1 MIYLILAAAVLA
13 AIYFCIR
20 CILLQ
25 RAVKEAAE
33 ELREITEDLEQN
45 RIVKLPGPQHEL
57 EMLLEEVNRNLEA
70 IRRTRVTYQEKEHT
84 LQKQI
89 ENISH
94 DLRTPL
100 TSILGFLD
108 LIDEETLHEEDR
120 ESLEIVKKKARSLK
134 KLIAQ
139 FYDLSR
145 LTAGDY
151 EVDVQKVDIGRILRE
166 TVLDSYQELIRKEL
180 DVIMDIPDE
189 AIFALADEDG
199 LERIFINLVQNAG
212 RYAQNTLRV
221 SIRES
226 TDHVTVL
233 MENDTKYLDED
244 EVDSLFDRFYTSDH
258 SRSEGSTGLGLPI
271 ARYLAE
277 NMGGELTAGI
287 KFLDHKKW
295 LCFYVRMKK

>member
-233 MENDTKYLDED
+233 MENDTKYLDEN

>member
-13 AIYFCIR
+13 ANYFCIR

>member
-226 TDHVTVL
+226 TDHVTVF

>member
-120 ESLEIVKKKARSLK
+120 ESLDIVKKKARSLK